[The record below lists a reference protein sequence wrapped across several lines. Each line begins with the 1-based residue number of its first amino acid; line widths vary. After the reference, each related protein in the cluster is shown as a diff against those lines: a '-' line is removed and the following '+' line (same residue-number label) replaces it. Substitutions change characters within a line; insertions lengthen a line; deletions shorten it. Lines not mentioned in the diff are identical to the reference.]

1 LTLSI
6 SPEVQDIK
14 LGLVNQE
21 HVKSIVRQDI
31 STNLVH
37 LDEYTIRYLSGN
49 DFNPDSARILVL
61 LHGIGA
67 SAERW
72 TPVFPGLA
80 EKFEVIIPD
89 IIGFGYSDKPTVE
102 YTMDFFVEFLDRF
115 MKALCIKQASF
126 IGWSFGGFLATE
138 FTMKFPSQVDKLVLV
153 SPAGTMRTS
162 TQTLDE
168 YIMAALYPTYENV
181 AKAFSHMTSN
191 SEIVPESTIRD
202 FINRMRLP
210 NAKYAFMSTLLG
222 IRDSPNL
229 AGRLSKIKVPT
240 LCIWGEHDQM
250 IPFQYSAAYGDIPSC
265 TTKVMK
271 GCGHTPPIENP
282 KEFTK
287 IVLDFL
293 H

>member
-1 LTLSI
+1 M
-6 SPEVQDIK
+6 
-14 LGLVNQE
+14 
-21 HVKSIVRQDI
+21 
-31 STNLVH
+31 NLLH
-37 LDEYTIRYLSGN
+37 LNDYAIRYLSGIN
-49 DFNPDSARILVL
+49 FDPESTRILVL

-72 TPVFPGLA
+72 LPVFPGLSR
-80 EKFEVIIPD
+80 KFEVVIPD

-102 YTMDFFVEFLDRF
+102 YTMEFFVEFLDRF
-115 MKALCIKQASF
+115 MKALHIKKASF
-126 IGWSFGGFLATE
+126 IGSSFGGFLATE
-138 FTMKFPSQVDKLVLV
+138 FTMKFPNLVNKLVLV

-168 YIMAALYPTYENV
+168 YIMAALYPTHENV
-181 AKAFSHMTSN
+181 TKAFSHMTYN
-191 SEIVPESTIRD
+191 SDVVPESTIRD

-250 IPFQYSAAYGDIPSC
+250 IPFQYSAAYTDIPGC
-265 TTKVMK
+265 ATKVMND
-271 GCGHTPPIENP
+271 CGHTPPIENP
-282 KEFTK
+282 EEFTK

-293 H
+293 Q

>member
-1 LTLSI
+1 M
-6 SPEVQDIK
+6 
-14 LGLVNQE
+14 
-21 HVKSIVRQDI
+21 
-31 STNLVH
+31 NLVH
-37 LDEYTIRYLSGN
+37 MDDYTIRYLSG
-49 DFNPDSARILVL
+49 FNFNRISNRVLIL

-67 SAERW
+67 SADRW
-72 TPVFPGLA
+72 IPVIPGLSK
-80 EKFEVIIPD
+80 KFGVIIPD

-102 YTMDFFVEFLDRF
+102 YTMGFFVEFLNRF
-115 MKALCIKQASF
+115 MKALRIKQATF
-126 IGWSFGGFLATE
+126 IGSSFGGFLATE
-138 FTMKFPSQVDKLVLV
+138 FAIKFPKQVNKLVLV

-181 AKAFSHMTSN
+181 AKAFSHMTYN
-191 SEIVPESTIRD
+191 SQVVPESTIRD

-222 IRDSPNL
+222 MRDSPHL
-229 AGRLSKIKVPT
+229 AGRLSKINVPT

-250 IPFQYSAAYGDIPSC
+250 IPFQYSAAYGDIPGC
-265 TTKVMK
+265 TTRIIK

-287 IVLDFL
+287 LVLDFL
-293 H
+293 Q

>member
-1 LTLSI
+1 MI
-6 SPEVQDIK
+6 H
-14 LGLVNQE
+14 E
-21 HVKSIVRQDI
+21 HVKSVVRHDI
-31 STNLVH
+31 SMNLVH
-37 LDEYTIRYLSGN
+37 LDEYTIRYLLGS
-49 DFNPDSARILVL
+49 DFNSESDQILVL

-72 TPVFPGLA
+72 TSVFPRLS
-80 EKFEVIIPD
+80 ETFEVIIPD
-89 IIGFGYSDKPTVE
+89 IVGFGYSDKPTVE
-102 YTMDFFVEFLDRF
+102 YTMDFFVGFLDSF
-115 MKALCIKQASF
+115 MRALHIKQASF
-126 IGWSFGGFLATE
+126 VGWSFGGYLATE
-138 FTMKFPSQVDKLVLV
+138 YAMKFPSKVNKLILV

-191 SEIVPESTIRD
+191 SDVMPESTIRD

-229 AGRLSKIKVPT
+229 KGRLSKINVPT
-240 LCIWGEHDQM
+240 LCIWGENDHM
-250 IPFQYSAAYGDIPSC
+250 IPFQYSAGYTDIPNC
-265 TTKVMK
+265 TTIVMK

-282 KEFTK
+282 EEFTR

-293 H
+293 Q

>member
-1 LTLSI
+1 
-6 SPEVQDIK
+6 
-14 LGLVNQE
+14 
-21 HVKSIVRQDI
+21 VRQDI
-31 STNLVH
+31 SMNLVH
-37 LDEYTIRYLSGN
+37 LDEYTIRYISSN
-49 DFNPDSARILVL
+49 NFNPKSARILVL

-72 TPVFPGLA
+72 VPVFPGLSK
-80 EKFEVIIPD
+80 KFEVIIPD

-115 MKALCIKQASF
+115 MKALYIKQATF
-126 IGWSFGGFLATE
+126 IGSSFGGFLATE
-138 FTMKFPSQVDKLVLV
+138 FAMKFPNQVKKLVLV

-181 AKAFSHMTSN
+181 AKAFSHMTYN
-191 SEIVPESTIRD
+191 SEVVPESTIRD

-229 AGRLSKIKVPT
+229 AGRLSKINVPT

-250 IPFQYSAAYGDIPSC
+250 IPFQYSAAYGDIPGC

-282 KEFTK
+282 EEFTK

-293 H
+293 Q